1 MPAERDG
8 VDCAVNVHDVPRPRP
23 DQGVAVKDVALF
35 LESPVDHAADGH
47 EEVRGC
53 AVVDEAQQGAEVAAL
68 DVHALPSPKLAQKRE
83 LHLVTPKLVFMSA
96 KADLS
101 A

>member
-23 DQGVAVKDVALF
+23 DQGVAVKDVAPF
-35 LESPVDHAADGH
+35 LESLVDHAADGH

-53 AVVDEAQQGAEVAAL
+53 AVVDEAKQGAEVAAL
-68 DVHALPSPKLAQKRE
+68 DVHALPNPKLAQKRE
-83 LHLVTPKLVFMSA
+83 VHLVFPELVYMSA